1 MIGFLGSFSIPR
13 YFTMSIAI
21 VTDRLLDIANL
32 FNASS
37 LTRTATSIFIT
48 FKKVLKYEKQQE
60 TPIGKWFP

>member
-1 MIGFLGSFSIPR
+1 
-13 YFTMSIAI
+13 MSIAN

-32 FNASS
+32 FNSSS